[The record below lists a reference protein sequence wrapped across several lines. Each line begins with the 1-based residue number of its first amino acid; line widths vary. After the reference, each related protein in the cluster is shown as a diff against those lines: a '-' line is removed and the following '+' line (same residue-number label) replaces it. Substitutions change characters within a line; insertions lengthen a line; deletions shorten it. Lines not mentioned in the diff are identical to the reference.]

1 MGFEPANPH
10 KYWVFSDQIG
20 FSKVGRKW
28 ANGHKNGQKQQPYT
42 TKASEPGYKSGQK
55 PVFSDKSG
63 QKYPAF
69 QTCNYQK

>member
-28 ANGHKNGQKQQPYT
+28 ANG
-42 TKASEPGYKSGQK
+42 
-55 PVFSDKSG
+55 
-63 QKYPAF
+63 
-69 QTCNYQK
+69 

>member
-28 ANGHKNGQKQQPYT
+28 ANGQKIDHFYPNSTKFRPYHSPNPPKLPQKVGSQKQ
-42 TKASEPGYKSGQK
+42 KWAEI
-55 PVFSDKSG
+55 
-63 QKYPAF
+63 
-69 QTCNYQK
+69 